1 MQPTKLDLNDS
12 RKAQPRRA
20 GLTRNYHHSLLQ
32 SINPPRK
39 EERLEMPTK
48 AGTKNRANNAGISGD
63 VNDAKYSKLRK
74 RENKGSNKENEP
86 GLSTSSTM
94 KNTDPIEVEDGD
106 IDRLPD
112 DSDDG
117 AKYIVDSSDED
128 SPSKI
133 SADMTKTSFGSK
145 NQKSSQITTTT
156 PVLNRRSTSTKPSEP
171 NSSKGIKRTKEES
184 DSHDQDVDI
193 FGNMQSNS
201 KKPRSY
207 IQTHKEHKPP
217 KPGANN
223 FTGKR
228 AGPKKTTKYGK
239 KASPVKVFKNYGSS
253 SPSLASDDGKQKLQ
267 VYTTDTPTKKQSP
280 AKGGLVVPD
289 FSDDDFSDLDLP
301 SKLKPSNSTL
311 PSRQSKQLQ
320 LYDDDILDGAD
331 ELAKELDP
339 DAFFGITNFGREDSS
354 DLDDHTGPRCPMC
367 NELVAA
373 EDLEAFGEMNTRKQ
387 EKFCLS
393 HQRKSARSNWK
404 VKGYPDIDWTI
415 LDSRIANHHA
425 FIKRIIGGASCH
437 SRDILDEKIRTGK
450 DRNLMKTTTNLTP
463 GYYGSRGLRL
473 MSENIMHKFT
483 PKLKERA
490 PIDRLIAARGP
501 TAFVES
507 VVVPELT
514 VLLIK
519 EDMKVDDEEARE
531 ILKESCE
538 MGDLVNE
545 EIKDVVKLKPKER
558 RYINDSDDDDGDDFN
573 F

>member
-1 MQPTKLDLNDS
+1 MQPTKLDLDDS

-20 GLTRNYHHSLLQ
+20 GLTRNYRHSLLQ

-39 EERLEMPTK
+39 EERLEMPTE
-48 AGTKNRANNAGISGD
+48 AGSKNRENNAGTSGD
-63 VNDAKYSKLRK
+63 VNDKLRK
-74 RENKGSNKENEP
+74 REHKGSNKENEP
-86 GLSTSSTM
+86 GLPASSTM
-94 KNTDPIEVEDGD
+94 KNTDPIEIEDEG
-106 IDRLPD
+106 ISRLPD

-117 AKYIVDSSDED
+117 ARYIVDSSDED

-145 NQKSSQITTTT
+145 NQKSSQVTTAS
-156 PVLNRRSTSTKPSEP
+156 PVLDGKSTSTKPSES
-171 NSSKGIKRTKEES
+171 NSTKGVKRKKGEN
-184 DSHDQDVDI
+184 DFSHNKDVDI
-193 FGNMQSNS
+193 FGNMQSSS
-201 KKPRSY
+201 KKRKSY

-228 AGPKKTTKYGK
+228 AGPKKATKYGR

-253 SPSLASDDGKQKLQ
+253 SPSLASDDGKRKLQ
-267 VYTTDTPTKKQSP
+267 DYTIDSPTKIQSP
-280 AKGGLVVPD
+280 ARGGLVVPD
-289 FSDDDFSDLDLP
+289 FSDDDFSDLDLS
-301 SKLKPSNSTL
+301 SKSKPSNSTL
-311 PSRQSKQLQ
+311 PSRKSKKLQ
-320 LYDDDILDGAD
+320 LYDDAILDGAE
-331 ELAKELDP
+331 ELAKKVNP
-339 DAFFGITNFGREDSS
+339 DALFGITNLGREDSS

-367 NELVAA
+367 NEAVAA

-404 VKGYPDIDWTI
+404 VKGYPDIDWTT

-425 FIKRIIGGASCH
+425 FIKRLISGASCH
-437 SRDILDEKIRTGK
+437 SRDKLDEKIRTGK

-490 PIDRLIAARGP
+490 PIDRLISARGP

-507 VVVPELT
+507 VIVPELT

-519 EDMKVDDEEARE
+519 EDMKVDEEEARE

-538 MGDLVNE
+538 IGDLVNE
-545 EIKDVVKLKPKER
+545 EIKDVVKLKPKEK
-558 RYINDSDDDDGDDFN
+558 RYINDSDDDDDDDFN